1 MSDKTCGNCG
11 ESKPHEP
18 DFPTSEKFVVC
29 PEIGEYMEESWS
41 DVCDGWHRRDKPER
55 LEQRY
60 EQLAAVARDLFNRIF
75 DFNKSKS
82 YFGGVDI
89 SDFRKRL
96 EELGVEV

>member
-11 ESKPHEP
+11 ESKPYEP

-60 EQLAAVARDLFNRIF
+60 EQLAAVARDLWHYVVAHNTP
-75 DFNKSKS
+75 DVP
-82 YFGGVDI
+82 GVDM
-89 SDFRKRL
+89 SGFENRL
-96 EELGVEV
+96 EELGVEL